1 MAMAVGG
8 GEEGDP
14 VSEINTTPL
23 IDVMLVLLVMLLITL
38 PPERHA
44 INLDTPIPPPPDAP
58 PPPPSEIEPIRI
70 QIEQSGVIMW
80 MGEQVSRNELNSRLK
95 IEGQRSEQAE
105 IHIEPNRRA
114 QYGAIAHVMAAV
126 QRNGLKKM
134 GVIGGT

>member
-58 PPPPSEIEPIRI
+58 PPPPSDIEPIRI

-95 IEGQRSEQAE
+95 
-105 IHIEPNRRA
+105 NRRPA
-114 QYGAIAHVMAAV
+114 CRAGRDPHRAEPSRTIWRHCARDGRCAA
-126 QRNGLKKM
+126 
-134 GVIGGT
+134 

>member
-8 GEEGDP
+8 GQEGDP

-44 INLDTPIPPPPDAP
+44 VNLDTPIPPPPDAP
-58 PPPPSEIEPIRI
+58 PPPPSEIEPIRL

-80 MGEQVSRNELNSRLK
+80 MGEEVSRSELDRRLK
-95 IEGQRSEQAE
+95 VEGQRDEQAE

-114 QYGAIAHVMAAV
+114 KYGVIAHVMASV